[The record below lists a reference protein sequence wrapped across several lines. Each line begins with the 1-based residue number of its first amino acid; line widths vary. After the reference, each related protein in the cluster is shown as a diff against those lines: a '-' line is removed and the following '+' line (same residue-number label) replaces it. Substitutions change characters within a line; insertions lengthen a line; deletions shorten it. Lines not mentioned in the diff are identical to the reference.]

1 MNYTRVIPFCQ
12 LRQDELRVE
21 IFPLLTL
28 CEREMSRKSTNSATK
43 KLNKGDGKVLFNRY
57 VAILVDGIGF
67 NDRAWC

>member
-28 CEREMSRKSTNSATK
+28 FEREMSEKSTNFAAK
-43 KLNKGDGKVLFNRY
+43 KY
-57 VAILVDGIGF
+57 
-67 NDRAWC
+67 

>member
-21 IFPLLTL
+21 IFPHTALF
-28 CEREMSRKSTNSATK
+28 ERAVGKKSTIFTK
-43 KLNKGDGKVLFNRY
+43 KLNKIDGKILFNRY
-57 VAILVDGIGF
+57 VAILVDGIGC